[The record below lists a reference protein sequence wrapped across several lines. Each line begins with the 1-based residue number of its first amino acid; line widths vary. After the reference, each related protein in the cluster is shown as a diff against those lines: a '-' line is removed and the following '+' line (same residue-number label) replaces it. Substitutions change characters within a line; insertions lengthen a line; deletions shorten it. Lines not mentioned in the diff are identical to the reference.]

1 MNAAPEIK
9 GWCPGAFRP
18 MESGDGLL
26 LRAKVVGPRLTAQ
39 QALTIAAT
47 SSSCGNGLIDL
58 SQRAQLQLRG
68 IREATLDESLRRL
81 ADANLLAPD
90 ATTERLLNI
99 IAPPLIGFNGGAASA
114 DVLIE
119 RLAHALSRDRSLHD
133 LPPKFCF
140 LVDDGAEPGL
150 ADVAADIR
158 LEAFKCVG
166 QARIAIVADGARESA
181 VVVEPDQA
189 VPVALSLARAFL
201 SLRKGREF
209 DFRRMRLLVNAI
221 GIEMIAREASLPLA
235 PYRSKC
241 DIARASMIFGV
252 LPIGAHWFAGVG
264 APFGRWRAD
273 DLARLAET
281 ALRDG
286 VGELRLS
293 PWRAILVPA
302 RMRAAA
308 QTILDAAFR
317 HDLIVAGDDPRLSI
331 VACPGAPECPQ
342 AVGST
347 RRGVGSLA
355 RLAKAVEPDDA
366 VATLHISG
374 CAKGCAKPSAS
385 PVTVVARGERFDLIC
400 NGRACDPPHLT
411 GLALSEVEDAL
422 LALAARQSVNA
433 ASEIEEPKCP
443 AR

>member
-26 LRAKVVGPRLTAQ
+26 LRAKVIGTRLTAQ
-39 QALTIAAT
+39 QALAIAEIST
-47 SSSCGNGLIDL
+47 SCGNGLIDL

-68 IREATLDESLRRL
+68 IREAALNEALRRL
-81 ADANLLAPD
+81 ADASLLAPD
-90 ATTERLLNI
+90 ATAERLLNI
-99 IAPPLIGFNGGAASA
+99 IAPPLAGLDRGAASVDALVEQLA
-114 DVLIE
+114 D
-119 RLAHALSRDRSLHD
+119 ALSHDQSLHE

-158 LEAFKCVG
+158 LEAFMCAG
-166 QARIAIVADGARESA
+166 EARIAIVADGARESA
-181 VVVEPDQA
+181 IVVAPDQA
-189 VPVALSLARAFL
+189 VTMALGLARAFL
-201 SLRKGREF
+201 SLRKGLEF

-221 GIEMIAREASLPLA
+221 GIEAIAREAALPLA

-241 DIARASMIFGV
+241 HIARASMIFGA
-252 LPIGAHWFAGVG
+252 LPTGVGWSAGVG

-273 DLARLAET
+273 NVALLAES

-293 PWRAILVPA
+293 PWRAILIPA
-302 RMRAAA
+302 RTRTAA
-308 QTILDAAFR
+308 QTILEEAFR
-317 HDLIVAGDDPRLSI
+317 QDLIVAGDDSRLSI

-342 AVGST
+342 ALGST
-347 RRGVGSLA
+347 RRDVGSLA
-355 RLAKAVEPDDA
+355 RLAKAVEPDNA
-366 VATLHISG
+366 IATLHISG
-374 CAKGCAKPSAS
+374 CVKGCAKPSAS

-400 NGRACDPPHLT
+400 SGRACDPPHLT
-411 GLALSEVEDAL
+411 GLALSEVEEAL
-422 LALAARQSVNA
+422 LGIAARQSINA
-433 ASEIEEPKCP
+433 ARKSEEPKCP